1 MSSHHV
7 VREKQEPALLVAN
20 GQIDFEV
27 LGDLLEWSPVVVAL
41 DGAADRLHAH
51 GIKLDVI
58 LGDFDSVAD
67 VEYLAQAQHPV
78 KVIHTPDQNKT
89 DLEKGLD
96 YLIEN
101 GHEAVHI
108 VGMSGLRMDHTL
120 NNFSSIAKYID
131 RIVIQAVDAHSRIYP
146 VKSGFAKWFP
156 KDRALSL
163 MPMPETIGVSATN
176 LVWPVE
182 NLTLK
187 LGTQT
192 GSSNRV
198 LNDGMVEITFES
210 GTLLLFETLQP

>member
-7 VREKQEPALLVAN
+7 VREKQEPAVLVAN

-41 DGAADRLHAH
+41 DGAADRLHQK

-58 LGDFDSVAD
+58 LGDFDSIED

-78 KVIHTPDQNKT
+78 KVVHAPDQNKT

-131 RIVIQAVDAHSRIYP
+131 QIVIQAVDTHSRIYP
-146 VKSGFAKWFP
+146 VKSGFSKWFP

-163 MPMPETIGVSATN
+163 MPMPEAIGVSASN
-176 LVWPVE
+176 LVWAVE
-182 NLTLK
+182 NLTLR

-198 LNDGMVEITFES
+198 KEDGMVEITFES
-210 GTLLLFETLQP
+210 GVLLLFESV